1 MTGKVTTQGD
11 RAIRAQVAR
20 QWFDLDGSGIT
31 IGIISD
37 SFNALGGAR
46 ENIRSGDLPG
56 PNNPDGYTKRVRV
69 LQDLPTGS
77 DEGRA
82 LAQIIFDLAPGAE
95 LLFHTTGSDEE
106 GFAQAVRALAAAGAD
121 VIVDDILLATST
133 FFQDGVAA
141 QAINEVTAQGITFV
155 TAAGNN
161 GDRSYESSFRSSN
174 AFTFRG
180 STYIAHDFDA
190 SAAVDLF
197 QDIQIPAGTGIDLIF
212 NWSQPSGTVESD
224 FELFILD
231 SSQLPDAGGN
241 VLRNGTILPQRE
253 EDPSQR
259 VSYTPSGDQT
269 VYLLIAQRTDSD
281 NQNLENQETN
291 GSGSNPEVLKWI
303 SFANDGDRGTV
314 YQYVNNSLAGG
325 SSTIYGHQNA
335 EGAITVGA
343 VAARQTPALGGNN
356 PSLEDFSSRGS
367 APILFDEQGNRLLS
381 AVDRQKPELLG
392 PDRVST
398 TVTGFSTFI
407 GTSAAA
413 PHVAATVALML
424 QRAGG
429 RGRLT
434 STQILAAMQQNT
446 LPIAN
451 SQPGLLQA
459 DTAVLQAFEAEIIG
473 TTENDWLQGSANAEN
488 LIGLDGNDTLKGA
501 GGFDALLGN
510 AGNDQLLGNA
520 GNDYLLGQVGND
532 RLLGG
537 IGRDW
542 LHGGLGVDRL
552 HGGQGNDKIRG
563 GIGRDTLIGG
573 GGRNTLIGG
582 KGRDRFVLDRR
593 GFAQIQDF
601 QRSID
606 RLILPGNLSFS
617 RITIES
623 QGENTL
629 IKQADRTLARLTQVN
644 SDRLSI
650 TDFGLG

>member
-1 MTGKVTTQGD
+1 MAGKVTTQGD

-46 ENIRSGDLPG
+46 EDIRSGDLPG

-69 LQDLPTGS
+69 LQDSLTGS

-82 LAQIIFDLAPGAE
+82 LAQIIFDLAPGAT
-95 LLFHTTGSDEE
+95 LLFHTTGSDEL
-106 GFAQAVRALAAAGAD
+106 GFAQAVRTLAAAGAD
-121 VIVDDILLATST
+121 IIVDDILLATST
-133 FFQDGVAA
+133 FFQDGLAA
-141 QAINEVTAQGITFV
+141 QAVNEAVAQGITFV

-161 GDRSYESSFRSSN
+161 GDRSYESSFRRSN
-174 AFTFRG
+174 SFTFRG
-180 STYIAHDFDA
+180 NTYTAHDFDD

-197 QDIQIPAGTGIDLIF
+197 QNIQIPAGAGIDLIF
-212 NWSQPSGTVESD
+212 NWSQPSEQVETD

-231 SSQLPDAGGN
+231 QPQLPGAGGN
-241 VLRNGTILPQRE
+241 VLRSGTILPQRE

-259 VSYTPSGDQT
+259 IVYTPSENQT
-269 VYLLIAQRTDSD
+269 VYLLIAQRSNIDD
-281 NQNLENQETN
+281 QNLPNQNANSN
-291 GSGSNPEVLKWI
+291 GSDPDFLKWI

-314 YQYVNNSLAGG
+314 YQYVNDTPVGG

-343 VAARQTPALGGNN
+343 VAARQTPAFGGGN

-367 APILFDEQGNRLLS
+367 APILFDGQGNRLLP

-398 TVTGFSTFI
+398 TIAGFSPFI

-429 RGRLT
+429 RDRLT
-434 STQILAAMQQNT
+434 PRQILAALQQNT

-451 SQPGLLQA
+451 SQAGLLQA

-473 TTENDWLQGSANAEN
+473 TLGNDLLQGSNKAEN
-488 LIGLDGNDTLKGA
+488 LKGLDGNDTLNGA

-510 AGNDQLLGNA
+510 VGNDQLSGNA
-520 GNDYLLGQVGND
+520 GNDYLLGQFGND

-537 IGRDW
+537 NGRDW
-542 LHGGLGVDRL
+542 LHGGLGADRL
-552 HGGQGNDKIRG
+552 NGGRGSDEIRG
-563 GIGRDTLIGG
+563 GTGQDTLIGG
-573 GGRNTLIGG
+573 RGRNILIGG
-582 KGRDRFVLDRR
+582 KGRDRFVLDRK

-601 QRSID
+601 QRGID
-606 RLILPGNLSFS
+606 RLMLPGNLKFGQL
-617 RITIES
+617 TIE
-623 QGENTL
+623 QAKRDTL
-629 IKQADRTLARLTQVN
+629 IQQADRTLARLTQVN

-650 TDFGLG
+650 TDFVSV